1 MKPKLLS
8 CLAIGTL
15 LAVTFAVLIL
25 STSHYSKS
33 FHGSHHGKLSSHM
46 AAQGFEVSNDIDI
59 TSRGL
64 YIPPSPEHPI
74 RLNPY
79 NTTGTTETTKHPT
92 SSHSKNVKQ
101 ISYMMALHTAEQLT
115 MSTSHFVEFMNLVH
129 QWNMTGVEPVVY
141 GSRMNGLRS
150 MHAENI
156 HGSVHYHQILNTS
169 LMREK
174 LNKCLAGRKN
184 VSQESNTSQLFAPL
198 SAFLRQSMRTI
209 TLVYFSRHM
218 SVLGKQLHA
227 AADALLNKNNK
238 SDLPVTECTDILR
251 ESGISDR
258 VEDLLNRELIIEG
271 TSIENFTVVQ
281 AFCVRKVEISLVKI
295 REEIL
300 TSIHRDKFNKIDV
313 SIVFVSW
320 QGKYTRPFTDMKSL
334 YRCRLPS
341 SQIEPSQQ
349 VMATSDKFLKSLGLK
364 KQSYIA
370 IHIRFEKLFRA
381 AFEHQKDPRH
391 FLDCCMLKLNALL
404 KQVKVRNNQ
413 TSEGSTLLLHD
424 YGNYGTDACQH
435 GGWRSRPVCVNES
448 RYLLSLLNESRASEF
463 DPIKFDAPQN
473 SGFVSLVEGVALAG
487 GHSLIVLGGGS
498 FQVSIAGRY
507 ADRLKH
513 EHVKSGAVYSICT
526 AHENVHNVQLDEIKE
541 CL

>member
-1 MKPKLLS
+1 MKPMLI
-8 CLAIGTL
+8 CLVIGTL
-15 LAVTFAVLIL
+15 LAVVTFAVLIL
-25 STSHYSKS
+25 STSYSRS
-33 FHGSHHGKLSSHM
+33 LHGSDRGKLSSQV

-59 TSRGL
+59 TSRGI
-64 YIPPSPEHPI
+64 YIPPPEQPK
-74 RLNPY
+74 RLNRY
-79 NTTGTTETTKHPT
+79 NTTSTETTQHPT
-92 SSHSKNVKQ
+92 SSHSMIAAKQ

-129 QWNMTGVEPVVY
+129 QWNLTGVEPVVY

-150 MHAENI
+150 IHAENI
-156 HGSVHYHQILNTS
+156 LGSVHYHQILNTS

-174 LNKCLAGRKN
+174 LSKCLAGRKN
-184 VSQESNTSQLFAPL
+184 ASQESNTSQLFVPL

-209 TLVYFSRHM
+209 TLVYFSRHIN
-218 SVLGKQLHA
+218 VLGKKLHA
-227 AADALLNKNNK
+227 AAEALLNKNGR
-238 SDLPVTECTDILR
+238 SGLPVTECTDILR

-258 VEDLLNRELIIEG
+258 VEELLNRELIIEG
-271 TSIENFTVVQ
+271 ESVENFTVIQ
-281 AFCVRKVEISLVKI
+281 AFCVRKVEISLDKI

-320 QGKYTRPFTDMKSL
+320 QGKYTRTFTDMKSL

-370 IHIRFEKLFRA
+370 IHIRFEKLFKT

-404 KQVKVRNNQ
+404 KQVKERNNF

-424 YGNYGTDACQH
+424 YGHYGTDACQH
-435 GGWRSRPVCVNES
+435 GGWQSRPVCVNES

-463 DPIKFDAPQN
+463 DPVKFDAPQN

-487 GHSLIVLGGGS
+487 GQSLVVLGGGS
-498 FQVSIAGRY
+498 FQISIMGRY
-507 ADRLKH
+507 ADQLKR
-513 EHVKSGAVYSICT
+513 EHAKSGTVYSICT
-526 AHENVHNVQLDEIKE
+526 AHENVHNLELDECI
-541 CL
+541 